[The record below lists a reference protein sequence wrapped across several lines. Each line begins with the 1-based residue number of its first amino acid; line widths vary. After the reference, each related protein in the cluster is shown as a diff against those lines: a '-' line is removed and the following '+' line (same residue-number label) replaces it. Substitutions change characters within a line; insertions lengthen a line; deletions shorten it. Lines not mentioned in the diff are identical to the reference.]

1 MGADWTEPR
10 IPQALNRQYPK
21 AANRDFRQAKAEQ
34 IEDAGYARWIFVC
47 LPGPVGSNA
56 KLYVLIDVIA
66 SGMDLESKRPKPRKS
81 PGSAGGNI

>member
-81 PGSAGGNI
+81 LGSAGGNI